1 MFNKKERSVINIS
14 AKTLEL
20 LNQLSEKYDLPR
32 QQTLAV
38 LLNKKMKEMNQ

>member
-1 MFNKKERSVINIS
+1 MSDKKERSVMNLS
-14 AKTLEL
+14 GKTLSL

-38 LLNKKMKEMNQ
+38 LLNKKMKEMK

>member
-1 MFNKKERSVINIS
+1 MSDKEERSVMNLS
-14 AKTLEL
+14 DKTLGL

-38 LLNKKMKEMNQ
+38 LLNKKMKEMK

>member
-1 MFNKKERSVINIS
+1 MSNKKERSVINLS

>member
-1 MFNKKERSVINIS
+1 MSNKKERSVINLS

-20 LNQLSEKYDLPR
+20 LNQLSEKHDLPR

>member
-1 MFNKKERSVINIS
+1 MSNKKERSVINLS

-20 LNQLSEKYDLPR
+20 LNQLSEKYYLPR

>member
-1 MFNKKERSVINIS
+1 MSDKKERSVMNLLD
-14 AKTLEL
+14 KTLDL

-38 LLNKKMKEMNQ
+38 LLNKKMKEMK

>member
-1 MFNKKERSVINIS
+1 MSDKKERSVMNLS
-14 AKTLEL
+14 DKTLDL

-38 LLNKKMKEMNQ
+38 LLNKKMKEMK

>member
-1 MFNKKERSVINIS
+1 MSDKKERSVINLS
-14 AKTLEL
+14 DKTLDL

-38 LLNKKMKEMNQ
+38 LLNKKMKEMN

>member
-1 MFNKKERSVINIS
+1 MSDKKERSVMNLS
-14 AKTLEL
+14 DKTLSL

-38 LLNKKMKEMNQ
+38 LLNKKMKEMK

>member
-1 MFNKKERSVINIS
+1 MSDKKGRSVMNLS
-14 AKTLEL
+14 DKTLSL

-38 LLNKKMKEMNQ
+38 LLNKKMKEMK

>member
-1 MFNKKERSVINIS
+1 MSNKKERSVINLS
-14 AKTLEL
+14 AKILEL